1 MSDLFLGIDTSNYTT
16 SVALL
21 QNGVIIANEKL
32 SVSVKEGQRGI
43 RQSDAVFSH
52 VKNIP
57 LIFEKIGNITID
69 AVGVSTRPRDIE
81 GSYMPCFL
89 VGYSIAK
96 AISET
101 SGKPLFEFSHQQGHI
116 MAALYSAKRTDL
128 WNDKFI
134 AFHVSGGTTELLYV
148 ENGEITKI
156 GGTLDL
162 NAGQLIDRIGVKIG
176 LNFPCGAKLEKIAAP
191 LKDVD
196 CTSHVRG
203 LECNL
208 SGIENKATMMI
219 ENSEGNSVV
228 AAYTI
233 KSVLQTVKK
242 LTYNALKIYGKIPVL
257 YAGGVMSNKLIQES
271 LSEYENAVFSEPQFS
286 CDNAAGIA
294 VLCQNNYYN
303 KTAL

>member
-1 MSDLFLGIDTSNYTT
+1 M
-16 SVALL
+16 
-21 QNGVIIANEKL
+21 
-32 SVSVKEGQRGI
+32 
-43 RQSDAVFSH
+43 FSH

-57 LIFEKIGNITID
+57 LIFEKIGNISID

-116 MAALYSAKRTDL
+116 MAALYSAKREDL
-128 WNDKFI
+128 WNDKFV

-148 ENGEITKI
+148 ENGKITKI

-176 LNFPCGAKLEKIAAP
+176 LNFPCGPKLEKIAAP

-196 CTSHVRG
+196 CTSHVRN

-219 ENSEGNSVV
+219 ENSVDNSVV
-228 AAYTI
+228 AAYII

-242 LTYNALKIYGKIPVL
+242 LTHNALKIYGKIPVL

-294 VLCQNNYYN
+294 FVSKQL
-303 KTAL
+303 L